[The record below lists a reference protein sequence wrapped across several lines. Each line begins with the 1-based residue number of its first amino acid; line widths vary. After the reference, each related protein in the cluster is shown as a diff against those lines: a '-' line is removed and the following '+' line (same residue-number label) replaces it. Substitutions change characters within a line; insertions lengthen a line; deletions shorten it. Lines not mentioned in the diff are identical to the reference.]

1 MNFAEDNN
9 SSISYDIEMV
19 DQDDTVE
26 DTQILDPADD
36 SSGTS
41 QNRSSSGGY
50 SGDYSESN
58 SSDSSSDRHQKKKNR
73 DGGSGK
79 DHRHKEKNED
89 GHVQSAVRRHSHHS
103 HNHHSVKTK
112 QPTQE
117 VNRQIDE
124 IMNLYNVR

>member
-9 SSISYDIEMV
+9 SSISYDIEMD

-26 DTQILDPADD
+26 DTQILDQADD

-58 SSDSSSDRHQKKKNR
+58 SSDSSSDRYQKKKNR
-73 DGGSGK
+73 DDGSGK
-79 DHRHKEKNED
+79 DHPGDGQCQKS
-89 GHVQSAVRRHSHHS
+89 GHVPSAVRRHSHHS
-103 HNHHSVKTK
+103 HNH